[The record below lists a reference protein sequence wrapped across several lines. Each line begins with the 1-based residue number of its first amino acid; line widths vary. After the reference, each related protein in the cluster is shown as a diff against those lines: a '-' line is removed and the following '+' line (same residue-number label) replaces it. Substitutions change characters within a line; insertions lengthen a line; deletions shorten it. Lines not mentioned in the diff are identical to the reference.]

1 MPPTLTEERLNLFQE
16 MSEYIDSSDYS
27 SYTLQY
33 PPPFLSKN
41 IENTD
46 EVLFSYSQIQDSIWL
61 YVHIPFCSTKC
72 TFCRYFSFVSLDEQ
86 LYSKYIDYLI
96 LELKMYK
103 KYLPKKTKLSS
114 VYIGGGTPNI
124 VSAQDLEKLL
134 SYIFENFSKT
144 DDFQFCIEFNPHQS
158 DTQKLDVIKKY
169 GCHRLT
175 IGVQSMDEKVLEAI
189 NRDQTK
195 EDVVR
200 TIKYAKK
207 IGIPYVNI
215 DMMMGITGQSLHS
228 FIHDLQ
234 LLVGLEPDMIHMHP
248 FFPTK
253 RTIDN
258 SIPLLTQKLR
268 TTMQAM
274 GNKLLQSAGYSW
286 SDKDGM
292 GKTAFSDNK
301 QLSDATSLGKYLWI
315 WISAVGFN
323 GAYRSINVPTIP
335 KYFSLIESGKLPVEF
350 STCLTPKDN
359 MIQFMV
365 YQMRYGKIS
374 ILKFQELFWKD
385 PSFVFAEAFKELS
398 RLWKVS
404 FTSDEI
410 LCNFQTIQEY
420 LVYSKIF
427 YSDEIIEYYVQ
438 HKG

>member
-1 MPPTLTEERLNLFQE
+1 
-16 MSEYIDSSDYS
+16 
-27 SYTLQY
+27 
-33 PPPFLSKN
+33 
-41 IENTD
+41 
-46 EVLFSYSQIQDSIWL
+46 
-61 YVHIPFCSTKC
+61 
-72 TFCRYFSFVSLDEQ
+72 
-86 LYSKYIDYLI
+86 
-96 LELKMYK
+96 MYK

-175 IGVQSMDEKVLEAI
+175 IGVQSMDEKVLQAI

-215 DMMMGITGQSLHS
+215 DMMMGISGQSLHS

-274 GNKLLQSAGYSW
+274 GNKLLQSAGYS
-286 SDKDGM
+286 
-292 GKTAFSDNK
+292 
-301 QLSDATSLGKYLWI
+301 
-315 WISAVGFN
+315 
-323 GAYRSINVPTIP
+323 
-335 KYFSLIESGKLPVEF
+335 
-350 STCLTPKDN
+350 
-359 MIQFMV
+359 
-365 YQMRYGKIS
+365 
-374 ILKFQELFWKD
+374 
-385 PSFVFAEAFKELS
+385 
-398 RLWKVS
+398 
-404 FTSDEI
+404 
-410 LCNFQTIQEY
+410 
-420 LVYSKIF
+420 
-427 YSDEIIEYYVQ
+427 
-438 HKG
+438 